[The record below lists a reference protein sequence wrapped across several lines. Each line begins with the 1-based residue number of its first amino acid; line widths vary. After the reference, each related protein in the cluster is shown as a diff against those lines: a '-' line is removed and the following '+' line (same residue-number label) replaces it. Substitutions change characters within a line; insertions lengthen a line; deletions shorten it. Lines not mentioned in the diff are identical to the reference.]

1 MAQIRITVDG
11 RLALTTAQAAT
22 RHDRS
27 RAAMRMLLA
36 RLDLEPVAQLDDR
49 TPLYAAAPLDKA
61 IKALPGRGAN
71 LRGHG

>member
-1 MAQIRITVDG
+1 MPTIRITVDG

-22 RHDRS
+22 RHDRT
-27 RAAMRMLLA
+27 RAVMRMLLS
-36 RLDLEPVAQLDDR
+36 RCGVEPVAHLDDR
-49 TPLYAAAPLDKA
+49 TPLYSAVALDRA